1 MKPARQSL
9 KHILTRQYVLLA
21 CVPLLLVVV
30 LWSAVAIP
38 QTLRDIEEENARTA
52 LLIRAQVELLIAVPR
67 EAVARA
73 AAHVAPGTREQDVR
87 EELGEAL
94 ARAPALESVLLL
106 DRDGLATTAEV
117 RPGTSVN
124 RRDWEGRDLSHRP
137 FYERARHAGA
147 PVWSDTF
154 VSPLTGHITAVV
166 AAPADGRMVVGD
178 LSLDRMAQQIR
189 ASGETHDLAVIV
201 FDGLGR
207 VIVHPDQRRVS
218 WQANLADV
226 DLVHRALNGYSG
238 SGEIDFDGR
247 RWLASVA
254 PAATTGWYVLVAQ
267 PRDALFAPVKQLA
280 GVVGIAVLVV
290 LAVVVAIALK
300 LAQRQA
306 GNYRQLVS
314 AAADLVDDRPSG
326 LGEPDVDLGSEEVVA
341 LWTQLRRL
349 LDRAKEQE
357 RSARHAQ
364 AELQALLD
372 AATEVAIIA
381 VDANHIV
388 RLFNRG
394 AEKMLGYRASD
405 MLGRQ
410 CPMEVHDA
418 GELARRAQELSVQ
431 FKRTVQG
438 RETITGVAD
447 RFGYEVRDWTYLR
460 KDGSRLTVSLAV
472 TAVRA
477 PAAGAGAPQGPRE
490 HRAAGEVVF
499 AAGSR
504 AAATDGDSLG
514 FLFVGTD
521 QSERVRSG
529 ELELARRRAEAAS
542 QAKSEFLSRVSH
554 ELRTPMNAMLG
565 YAQLLQLEED
575 HPLDEHQRERV
586 ARIEAAGWHLVT
598 LINDV
603 LDLSTIESG
612 NARIQMADI
621 DVGLVIDESLRLLA
635 PMAATAKVVLAVSLP
650 PQLPREAFGV
660 QADATRLRQ
669 VLVNVIGNA
678 IKYNLENGRVDV
690 TVQVR
695 APEPAGLEDGGADP
709 RSGDVR
715 APGDRVG
722 DDAPAEPDVGR
733 LVIEIADTGRGMTA
747 AQLVR
752 LFSAFDRLGLE
763 SSAIEGTG
771 IGLVISRR
779 LIQRMGGAIAVDSR
793 PDVGTRV
800 TLTLRRAHT
809 APLAA
814 AGDAPADLALPRGA
828 RGQIVYVEDNPV
840 NALLMQ
846 EVVEQR
852 PDCTLHQAVSVRDG
866 IDMIER
872 LRPDLVL
879 VDLHLPD
886 GSGLQVAEWM
896 RTRPM
901 LARVPVVVVSADSTQ
916 SQRDA
921 ATVAGVRAYLAK
933 PIRLADALR
942 LLDELLPTAK

>member
-9 KHILTRQYVLLA
+9 KRILTRQYVLLA
-21 CVPLLLVVV
+21 CVPLVLVIV
-30 LWSAVAIP
+30 LWSAVAVP
-38 QTLRDIEEENARTA
+38 QTLRDIEEENQRTA
-52 LLIRAQVELLIAVPR
+52 LLIRAQVELLIAAPR
-67 EAVARA
+67 EAAARA
-73 AAHVAPGTREQDVR
+73 ATHVRPGAQEPEIRAA
-87 EELGEAL
+87 LSEAL
-94 ARAPALESVLLL
+94 DEAQSLESAILL
-106 DRDGLATTAEV
+106 DQTGVVSIAEV
-117 RPGTSVN
+117 RPGT
-124 RRDWEGRDLSHRP
+124 RLGKQDWEGLDLSRRP
-137 FYERARHAGA
+137 FFERARAATA
-147 PVWSDTF
+147 PIWSDTF
-154 VSPLTGHITAVV
+154 LSPLTGHITAVV
-166 AAPADGRMVVGD
+166 AAPSDGRLVVAD
-178 LSLDRMAQQIR
+178 LSLDKMAYQIQV
-189 ASGETHDLAVIV
+189 AHNVSDVAVIM

-207 VIVHPDQRRVS
+207 VIVHPDQTRAN
-218 WQANLADV
+218 WQENLSQV

-238 SGEIDFDGR
+238 PGEIEFDGK
-247 RWLASVA
+247 RWLATVA

-267 PRDALFAPVKQLA
+267 PRNALFAPVKQLA

-290 LAVVVAIALK
+290 LVIVVAIALK

-306 GNYRQLVS
+306 GNYRQLVG
-314 AAADLVDDRPSG
+314 AAADLVDDRP
-326 LGEPDVDLGSEEVVA
+326 GEPDVDLGSEEVYA

-357 RSARHAQ
+357 RTARHAQ

-381 VDANHIV
+381 VDAHHVV

-394 AEKMLGYRASD
+394 AEKMLGYRASEV
-405 MLGRQ
+405 LGEP
-410 CPMEVHDA
+410 CPLGVHDPV
-418 GELARRAQELSVQ
+418 ELARRAEELSFQ
-431 FKRTVQG
+431 LKRPVHG
-438 RETITGVAD
+438 REAITAVAE
-447 RFGYEVRDWTYLR
+447 RFGYEVRDWTYFR
-460 KDGSRLTVSLAV
+460 KDGSSLSVSLAV

-477 PAAGAGAPQGPRE
+477 SLASAGSPQGPRDRGGE
-490 HRAAGEVVF
+490 GEVVF
-499 AAGSR
+499 ASGSGV
-504 AAATDGDSLG
+504 APANDSLG

-575 HPLDEHQRERV
+575 HPLDGHQRERV

-612 NARIQMADI
+612 NARIQMADV
-621 DVGLVIDESLRLLA
+621 DVALVINESVRLLA
-635 PMAATAKVVLAVSLP
+635 PLAETARVTLAVSLP
-650 PQLPREAFGV
+650 QHLPREACSV

-690 TVQVR
+690 SVHVR
-695 APEPAGLEDGGADP
+695 APAPGAGAARDEADP
-709 RSGDVR
+709 
-715 APGDRVG
+715 
-722 DDAPAEPDVGR
+722 GR
-733 LVIEIADTGRGMTA
+733 LVIEISDTGRGMTA
-747 AQLVR
+747 AQLSR

-763 SSAIEGTG
+763 ASAIEGTG

-779 LIQRMGGAIAVDSR
+779 LIERMGGDIAIDSR

-800 TLTLRRAHT
+800 TLTLRRALGVPLV
-809 APLAA
+809 AP
-814 AGDAPADLALPRGA
+814 GHVPAPGA
-828 RGQIVYVEDNPV
+828 STGGPGGQIVYVEDNPI

-846 EVVEQR
+846 EVIEQR
-852 PDCTLHQAVSVRDG
+852 PDCRLHLAVGVRDG
-866 IDMIER
+866 IEMIER

-886 GSGLQVAEWM
+886 GSGLDVAEWM
-896 RTRPM
+896 RTMP
-901 LARVPVVVVSADSTQ
+901 LLTRVPVVVVSADSTQ
-916 SQRDA
+916 VQRDA

-933 PIRLADALR
+933 PIRLTETLR
-942 LLDELLPTAK
+942 LIDELLPAPR

>member
-1 MKPARQSL
+1 
-9 KHILTRQYVLLA
+9 
-21 CVPLLLVVV
+21 
-30 LWSAVAIP
+30 
-38 QTLRDIEEENARTA
+38 
-52 LLIRAQVELLIAVPR
+52 
-67 EAVARA
+67 
-73 AAHVAPGTREQDVR
+73 
-87 EELGEAL
+87 
-94 ARAPALESVLLL
+94 
-106 DRDGLATTAEV
+106 
-117 RPGTSVN
+117 
-124 RRDWEGRDLSHRP
+124 
-137 FYERARHAGA
+137 
-147 PVWSDTF
+147 
-154 VSPLTGHITAVV
+154 
-166 AAPADGRMVVGD
+166 
-178 LSLDRMAQQIR
+178 
-189 ASGETHDLAVIV
+189 
-201 FDGLGR
+201 
-207 VIVHPDQRRVS
+207 
-218 WQANLADV
+218 
-226 DLVHRALNGYSG
+226 
-238 SGEIDFDGR
+238 
-247 RWLASVA
+247 
-254 PAATTGWYVLVAQ
+254 
-267 PRDALFAPVKQLA
+267 
-280 GVVGIAVLVV
+280 VGIAVLVV

-306 GNYRQLVS
+306 GHYRQLVG
-314 AAADLVDDRPSG
+314 AAADLVDDRPRAP
-326 LGEPDVDLGSEEVVA
+326 GELAEPVVDLGSEEVAA

-381 VDANHIV
+381 VDARHVV

-394 AEKMLGYRASD
+394 AEKMLGYRAAD
-405 MLGRQ
+405 LLGRP
-410 CPMEVHDA
+410 CPMEVHDVA
-418 GELARRAQELSVQ
+418 ELARRAQELSVQ
-431 FKRTVQG
+431 FKRPVQG
-438 RETITGVAD
+438 REAITAVAE
-447 RFGYEVRDWTYLR
+447 RFGYEVRDWTYVR

-477 PAAGAGAPQGPRE
+477 SAIDASAPQGPRE
-490 HRAAGEVVF
+490 RQAGGEVVF
-499 AAGSR
+499 APGSGVP
-504 AAATDGDSLG
+504 APGGDSLG

-529 ELELARRRAEAAS
+529 ELEVARRRAEAAS

-621 DVGLVIDESLRLLA
+621 DVGLVINESIRLLA
-635 PMAATAKVVLAVSLP
+635 PLAEKAQVALAVTLP
-650 PQLPREAFGV
+650 RQLPREALSV

-690 TVQVR
+690 TVHVR
-695 APEPAGLEDGGADP
+695 APEARADGEAAQ
-709 RSGDVR
+709 S
-715 APGDRVG
+715 
-722 DDAPAEPDVGR
+722 DAGR

-747 AQLVR
+747 AQLAR

-779 LIQRMGGAIAVDSR
+779 LIERMGGEIAVDSR

-800 TLTLRRAHT
+800 TLTLRRAHA

-814 AGDAPADLALPRGA
+814 AGDAPANLALPRSTG
-828 RGQIVYVEDNPV
+828 GQIVYVEDNPI

-886 GSGLQVAEWM
+886 GSGLEVAEWM

-901 LARVPVVVVSADSTQ
+901 LVRVPVVVVSADSTQ
-916 SQRDA
+916 AQRDA

-933 PIRLADALR
+933 PIRLAETLR
-942 LLDELLPTAK
+942 LIDELLPTAR

>member
-1 MKPARQSL
+1 MTPPRPSL
-9 KHILTRQYVLLA
+9 KRLLTRQYVLLA

-38 QTLRDIEEENARTA
+38 QTLRDVEEENARTA
-52 LLIRAQVELLIAVPR
+52 LLIRAQVELLIAAPR

-73 AAHVAPGTREQDVR
+73 AAHVAPGTREQEVR

-94 ARAPALESVLLL
+94 ATAPTLESVLLL
-106 DRDGLATTAEV
+106 DKDGIATFAEV
-117 RPGTSVN
+117 RPGTPVN
-124 RRDWEGRDLSHRP
+124 RKDWEGLDLSRRP
-137 FYERARHAGA
+137 FYERARTADA
-147 PVWSDTF
+147 PVWSEPF
-154 VSPLTGHITAVV
+154 LSPLSGHITAVV

-178 LSLDRMAQQIR
+178 LSLDKMAQQIR
-189 ASGETHDLAVIV
+189 GSGEMHDLAVIV
-201 FDGLGR
+201 FDSLGR
-207 VIVHPDQRRVS
+207 VIVHPDQRRAN
-218 WQANLADV
+218 WQENLSQL
-226 DLVHRALNGYSG
+226 DLVHRALNGYAG
-238 SGEIDFDGR
+238 SGEIEFDGQ

-254 PAATTGWYVLVAQ
+254 PASTTGWYVLVAQ
-267 PRDALFAPVKQLA
+267 PRDVLFAPVRQLA

-306 GNYRQLVS
+306 GHYRQLVG
-314 AAADLVDDRPSG
+314 AATDLLDGAPASG
-326 LGEPDVDLGSEEVVA
+326 ERVEPDVDLGSEEVAA

-349 LDRAKEQE
+349 LDRAKDEE

-381 VDANHIV
+381 VDAHHVV

-394 AEKMLGYRASD
+394 AEKMLGWRASEL
-405 MLGRQ
+405 LGRP

-418 GELARRAQELSVQ
+418 AELARRGQELSVQ

-438 RETITGVAD
+438 REAITAVAE
-447 RFGYEVRDWTYLR
+447 RFGYEVRDWTYVR

-477 PAAGAGAPQGPRE
+477 SAMDAGAPQGPRD
-490 HRAAGEVVF
+490 RQAAGQVVF
-499 AAGSR
+499 APGSGV
-504 AAATDGDSLG
+504 AAPGGDSLG

-529 ELELARRRAEAAS
+529 ELEVARRRAEAAS

-575 HPLDEHQRERV
+575 HPLDAHQRERV

-621 DVGLVIDESLRLLA
+621 DIGLVINESLRLLA
-635 PMAATAKVVLAVSLP
+635 PLAEKAKVALAVTLP
-650 PQLPREAFGV
+650 QQLPREALSV
-660 QADATRLRQ
+660 RADATRLRQ

-678 IKYNLENGRVDV
+678 IKYNLDNGRVDV
-690 TVQVR
+690 TVHVR
-695 APEPAGLEDGGADP
+695 APEPAVHVEDAAAEAD
-709 RSGDVR
+709 
-715 APGDRVG
+715 A
-722 DDAPAEPDVGR
+722 GR
-733 LVIEIADTGRGMTA
+733 LAIEIADTGRGMTA
-747 AQLVR
+747 AQLAR

-779 LIQRMGGAIAVDSR
+779 LIERMGGAIAVDSR
-793 PDVGTRV
+793 PDVGTCV
-800 TLTLRRAHT
+800 TLTLRRALA

-814 AGDAPADLALPRGA
+814 AGDAPANLALPRGA
-828 RGQIVYVEDNPV
+828 GGHIVYVEDNPI

-886 GSGLQVAEWM
+886 GSGLEVAEWM

-901 LARVPVVVVSADSTQ
+901 LVRVPVVVVSADSTQ
-916 SQRDA
+916 AQRDA

-933 PIRLADALR
+933 PIRLAETLR
-942 LLDELLPTAK
+942 LIDELLPTAR

>member
-9 KHILTRQYVLLA
+9 RRILTRQYVLLA

-30 LWSAVAIP
+30 LWSAIAIP
-38 QTLRDIEEENARTA
+38 RTLRDIEEENARTA
-52 LLIRAQVELLIAVPR
+52 LLIRAQVELLISTPR

-73 AAHVAPGTREQDVR
+73 AARVAPGTREQEVR
-87 EELGEAL
+87 GELGEAL
-94 ARAPALESVLLL
+94 ATAPALESVLLL
-106 DRDGLATTAEV
+106 DRDGQAIIAEV
-117 RPGTSVN
+117 RPGSPVN
-124 RRDWEGRDLSHRP
+124 RRDWEGLDLSRRP
-137 FYERARHAGA
+137 FYERARTSDG

-154 VSPLTGHITAVV
+154 LSPLTGHITAVV

-178 LSLDRMAQQIR
+178 LSLDKMAQQIR
-189 ASGETHDLAVIV
+189 ATGETRDLAVIV
-201 FDGLGR
+201 FDSLGR
-207 VIVHPDQRRVS
+207 VIVHPDQRRAN
-218 WQANLADV
+218 WQENLSRH
-226 DLVHRALNGYSG
+226 DLVRRALNGYSG
-238 SGEIDFDGR
+238 SGEIDLDGQ

-267 PRDALFAPVKQLA
+267 PRDALFAPVRRLA
-280 GVVGIAVLVV
+280 GVVGIAVLAV

-306 GNYRQLVS
+306 GNYRQLVR
-314 AAADLVDDRPSG
+314 AATDLVDDRPDG
-326 LGEPDVDLGSEEVVA
+326 LGEPGADVDLGSEEVAA

-381 VDANHIV
+381 VDANHVV

-394 AEKMLGYRASD
+394 AEKMLGYRAAD
-405 MLGRQ
+405 LLGRP

-418 GELARRAQELSVQ
+418 AELACRAQELSVQ
-431 FKRTVQG
+431 FRRTVRG
-438 RETITGVAD
+438 REAITAVAE
-447 RFGYEVRDWTYLR
+447 RFGHEVRDWTYVR

-472 TAVRA
+472 TAVHA
-477 PAAGAGAPQGPRE
+477 SASGGDSPQGPRE
-490 HRAAGEVVF
+490 RAGAGEVVF
-499 AAGSR
+499 APGSG
-504 AAATDGDSLG
+504 AAAPGGDALG

-565 YAQLLQLEED
+565 YAQLLQLEEG

-603 LDLSTIESG
+603 LDLSAIESG

-621 DVGLVIDESLRLLA
+621 DVTLVINESVRLLA
-635 PMAATAKVVLAVSLP
+635 PLADDAKVALAVTLP
-650 PQLPREAFGV
+650 PGLPSGMLGV

-690 TVQVR
+690 AVHAQG
-695 APEPAGLEDGGADP
+695 PPPARHDDGDAEAD
-709 RSGDVR
+709 
-715 APGDRVG
+715 A
-722 DDAPAEPDVGR
+722 GR
-733 LVIEIADTGRGMTA
+733 LVIEVADTGRGMTA
-747 AQLVR
+747 AQLAR

-763 SSAIEGTG
+763 TSAIEGTG

-779 LIQRMGGAIAVDSR
+779 LIERMGGAIAVDSR

-800 TLTLRRAHT
+800 TLTLRRAQT
-809 APLAA
+809 APLVATA
-814 AGDAPADLALPRGA
+814 AGDAPASAALPRSTG
-828 RGQIVYVEDNPV
+828 GQIVYVEDNPI

-852 PDCTLHQAVSVRDG
+852 PDCTLHQAVSVCDA
-866 IDMIER
+866 IDMIGR
-872 LRPDLVL
+872 LSPDLVL

-896 RTRPM
+896 RTQPM
-901 LARVPVVVVSADSTQ
+901 LTRVPVVVVSADSTQ

-933 PIRLADALR
+933 PIRLPEALR
-942 LLDELLPTAK
+942 LIDELLPASK

>member
-9 KHILTRQYVLLA
+9 KRILTRQYVLLA

-38 QTLRDIEEENARTA
+38 ATLRDIEEENARTA
-52 LLIRAQVELLIAVPR
+52 LLIRAQVELLISAPR

-73 AAHVAPGTREQDVR
+73 AARVAPGTREQDVR

-94 ARAPALESVLLL
+94 ATAPALESVLLL
-106 DRDGLATTAEV
+106 DRDGMATIAEV
-117 RPGTSVN
+117 RPGTQVN
-124 RRDWEGRDLSHRP
+124 RKNWEGLDLSRRP
-137 FYERARHAGA
+137 FYQRARHADA
-147 PVWSDTF
+147 PVWSETF
-154 VSPLTGHITAVV
+154 LSPLTGRITAVV
-166 AAPADGRMVVGD
+166 AAPAGGRMVVGD

-189 ASGETHDLAVIV
+189 ASVETRDLAVIV
-201 FDGLGR
+201 FDSLGR
-207 VIVHPDQRRVS
+207 VIVHPDQRRAN
-218 WQANLADV
+218 WQENLSQFE
-226 DLVHRALNGYSG
+226 LVHRALNGYSG
-238 SGEIDFDGR
+238 SGEIDFDGQ

-267 PRDALFAPVKQLA
+267 PRNALFAPVMQLA

-290 LAVVVAIALK
+290 LVVVVAIALK

-314 AAADLVDDRPSG
+314 AATDLVDDRPSG
-326 LGEPDVDLGSEEVVA
+326 PGEPGAEADLGSEEVAA
-341 LWTQLRRL
+341 LWAQLRRL

-381 VDANHIV
+381 VDANHVV

-394 AEKMLGYRASD
+394 AEKMLGHRASD

-410 CPMEVHDA
+410 CPMEMHDA
-418 GELARRAQELSVQ
+418 AELAQRAQELSVQ
-431 FKRTVQG
+431 FKRTVRG
-438 RETITGVAD
+438 REAITAVAE

-477 PAAGAGAPQGPRE
+477 PAAGDDAPQGPRE
-490 HRAAGEVVF
+490 RTAAGEVVF
-499 AAGSR
+499 APGSGVV
-504 AAATDGDSLG
+504 APGGDALG

-565 YAQLLQLEED
+565 YAQLLQLED
-575 HPLDEHQRERV
+575 AHPLDEHQRERV

-621 DVGLVIDESLRLLA
+621 DVALVINESVRLLA
-635 PMAATAKVVLAVSLP
+635 PLAANAKVALAVTLP
-650 PQLPREAFGV
+650 PQLPREALGV

-690 TVQVR
+690 TVHVR
-695 APEPAGLEDGGADP
+695 APQPAHDGDL
-709 RSGDVR
+709 DEET
-715 APGDRVG
+715 
-722 DDAPAEPDVGR
+722 DAGR

-747 AQLVR
+747 AQLAR

-779 LIQRMGGAIAVDSR
+779 LVERMGGEIAVDSR

-800 TLTLRRAHT
+800 TLTLRRAQ
-809 APLAA
+809 AGPLAA
-814 AGDAPADLALPRGA
+814 AGDAPANLALPRSAG
-828 RGQIVYVEDNPV
+828 GQIVYVEDNPI

-916 SQRDA
+916 TQRDA

-933 PIRLADALR
+933 PIRLPEALR
-942 LLDELLPTAK
+942 LIDELLPASA

>member
-1 MKPARQSL
+1 MPARQSL
-9 KHILTRQYVLLA
+9 KRILTRQYVLLA

-38 QTLRDIEEENARTA
+38 QTLRDIEEENQRTA
-52 LLIRAQVELLIAVPR
+52 MLIRAQVELLIGAPRDAVM
-67 EAVARA
+67 RA
-73 AAHVAPGTREQDVR
+73 AARVAPGTREQEIR
-87 EELGEAL
+87 GELGEAV
-94 ARAPALESVLLL
+94 AEAPVLESVMLL
-106 DRDGLATTAEV
+106 DSDGVVDIAEV
-117 RPGTSVN
+117 RAGAPAGHKQ
-124 RRDWEGRDLSHRP
+124 WEGLDFSRQP

-154 VSPLTGHITAVV
+154 LSPMTGRITAVV
-166 AAPADGRMVVGD
+166 AVPVDGRLMVGD

-189 ASGETHDLAVIV
+189 ASGEMHDLAVIV

-207 VIVHPDQRRVS
+207 VIVHPDQRRAA
-218 WQANLADV
+218 WQENLSQL
-226 DLVHRALNGYSG
+226 DLVHRALGGYAG
-238 SGEIDFDGR
+238 PGEIELDGR

-267 PRDALFAPVKQLA
+267 PRNALFAPVMQLA

-290 LAVVVAIALK
+290 LAVVVAIALR

-306 GNYRQLVS
+306 DHYGRLVD
-314 AAADLVDDRPSG
+314 AAADLVDDRP
-326 LGEPDVDLGSEEVVA
+326 GEPDVDLGNAEVA
-341 LWTQLRRL
+341 GLWTQLRRL
-349 LDRAKEQE
+349 LDRAKAQE
-357 RSARHAQ
+357 RAARHAQ

-381 VDANHIV
+381 VDADHVV

-394 AEKMLGYRASD
+394 AEKMLGYRASE

-410 CPMEVHDA
+410 CPMDVHDA
-418 GELARRAQELSVQ
+418 GELARRAQELAVQ
-431 FKRTVQG
+431 FKRPIQG
-438 RETITGVAD
+438 REAITAVAE
-447 RFGYEVRDWTYLR
+447 RFGYEVRDWTYVR
-460 KDGSRLTVSLAV
+460 KDRSRLTVSLAV

-477 PAAGAGAPQGPRE
+477 SAGDGATPQGPLDRGVV
-490 HRAAGEVVF
+490 GEVVF
-499 AAGSR
+499 APGSG
-504 AAATDGDSLG
+504 AAAPRGDALG

-521 QSERVRSG
+521 QSERLRSG
-529 ELELARRRAEAAS
+529 ELEVARRRAEAAS

-554 ELRTPMNAMLG
+554 ELRTPLNAMLG
-565 YAQLLQLEED
+565 YAQLLQLEEA

-621 DVGLVIDESLRLLA
+621 DIGVVIDESLRLLA
-635 PMAATAKVVLAVSLP
+635 PLAQKAQVALSVSLP
-650 PQLPREAFGV
+650 KQLPREALGV
-660 QADATRLRQ
+660 HADATRLRQ

-690 TVQVR
+690 TVHVR
-695 APEPAGLEDGGADP
+695 APAAAARTEEDGKVDP
-709 RSGDVR
+709 
-715 APGDRVG
+715 
-722 DDAPAEPDVGR
+722 GR
-733 LVIEIADTGRGMTA
+733 LVVEIADTGRGMTA
-747 AQLVR
+747 AQLAR

-763 SSAIEGTG
+763 GSAIEGTG

-779 LIQRMGGAIAVDSR
+779 LIERMGGEIAVDSR

-800 TLTLRRAHT
+800 TLTLRRAH
-809 APLAA
+809 AGALAS
-814 AGDAPADLALPRGA
+814 AGDAPASAAPPRGA
-828 RGQIVYVEDNPV
+828 GGQIVYVEDNPI

-852 PDCTLHQAVSVRDG
+852 PDCTLHLAVGVRDG
-866 IDMIER
+866 IELVER

-886 GSGLQVAEWM
+886 GSGLEVAEWM
-896 RTRPM
+896 RARPM
-901 LARVPVVVVSADSTQ
+901 PERVPVVVVSADSTQ
-916 SQRDA
+916 AQRDA
-921 ATVAGVRAYLAK
+921 ATVAGARAYLAK
-933 PIRLADALR
+933 PIRLAETLR
-942 LLDELLPTAK
+942 LIDELLPAAK